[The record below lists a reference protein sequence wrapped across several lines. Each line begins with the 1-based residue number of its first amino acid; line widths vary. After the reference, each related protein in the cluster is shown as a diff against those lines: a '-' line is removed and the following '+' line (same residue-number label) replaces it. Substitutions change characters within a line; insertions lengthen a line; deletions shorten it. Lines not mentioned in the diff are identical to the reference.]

1 MGQRIEETEKE
12 KGHRQLMELLQELR
26 VAVVGVQVL
35 FAFLLTVPFT
45 QGWDRVTDF
54 QQDIYFVALLCSAA
68 ATACLI
74 APSAI
79 HRIDFERG
87 DKPIIVQLS
96 NKLLIAGLGFLSIAI
111 VAVVCLITDFIYG
124 GSVVVAYTVGVAI
137 MFVVLW
143 YAIPL
148 FLRLKGGSNAT

>member
-1 MGQRIEETEKE
+1 
-12 KGHRQLMELLQELR
+12 MELLQELR

-79 HRIDFERG
+79 HRINFERG

-96 NKLLIAGLGFLSIAI
+96 NKLLIAGLAFLSIAI
-111 VAVVCLITDFIYG
+111 VAVTCLITDFIYG
-124 GSVVVAYTVGVAI
+124 GSAVVAYTVGVAI

-148 FLRLKGGSNAT
+148 VLRWRGGSNAT

>member
-1 MGQRIEETEKE
+1 
-12 KGHRQLMELLQELR
+12 MELLQELR

-45 QGWDRVTDF
+45 QGWARVTEF
-54 QQDIYFVALLCSAA
+54 QQDIYFAALLCSAA

-79 HRIDFERG
+79 HRLDFERG
-87 DKPIIVQLS
+87 DKPVIVQIS

-111 VAVVCLITDFIYG
+111 VAVVCLITDYIYG
-124 GSVVVAYTVGVAI
+124 GSAVVAFTVGTA
-137 MFVVLW
+137 VVFIALW

-148 FLRLKGGSNAT
+148 FLRLRD

>member
-1 MGQRIEETEKE
+1 
-12 KGHRQLMELLQELR
+12 MELLQELR

-45 QGWDRVTDF
+45 QGWARVTDF

-79 HRIDFERG
+79 HRIDFEMG
-87 DKPIIVQLS
+87 DKPLIVQIS
-96 NKLLIAGLGFLSIAI
+96 NQLLIAGLVFLSIAI
-111 VAVVCLITDFIYG
+111 VAVVCLITDYVYG
-124 GSVVVAYTVGVAI
+124 GSKVVAFTVGTALVF
-137 MFVVLW
+137 MVLW
-143 YAIPL
+143 YALPL
-148 FLRLKGGSNAT
+148 FLRLRGGGNAT